1 MCVCEQL
8 GTGPL
13 VVWVSR
19 GISYLTACSVTMSI
33 SFLSFLTVC
42 WNTFLKPEIFEHFS
56 FLSTGWWRSYHGI
69 PPDISIKEHQR
80 CLGLHQWHVQASIAQ
95 LWLSWRPRGTCSF
108 FSPLLL
114 LILFTLTEHSKYHT
128 QTCSTAEREQA
139 RAVTCP
145 SAEFTLSL
153 DEFLVHDVWKL
164 VSCIWQEKFVLYQH
178 ASERI

>member
-1 MCVCEQL
+1 M
-8 GTGPL
+8 
-13 VVWVSR
+13 WVSR

-108 FSPLLL
+108 FSSSPLTD
-114 LILFTLTEHSKYHT
+114 IIHT
-128 QTCSTAEREQA
+128 HRTFQISYTNLQHCRA
-139 RAVTCP
+139 RASKSCDLPFCWVYIVTRWVPC
-145 SAEFTLSL
+145 AWCLE
-153 DEFLVHDVWKL
+153 
-164 VSCIWQEKFVLYQH
+164 VS
-178 ASERI
+178 